1 MSKLSGKIFPYTW
14 KNFSVHLEKFFRTVG
29 GKVKVI
35 FFSQV
40 EKSPEKNL
48 NNSVVHRKVQ
58 NNPENKTFKSL
69 IFPQK
74 TKIKGYVIQELKR
87 DFFSIWITVASTQV
101 PS

>member
-58 NNPENKTFKSL
+58 NNPENESTCAEKKSN
-69 IFPQK
+69 P
-74 TKIKGYVIQELKR
+74 
-87 DFFSIWITVASTQV
+87 
-101 PS
+101 

>member
-29 GKVKVI
+29 VKVKVI

-58 NNPENKTFKSL
+58 SNPENC
-69 IFPQK
+69 IFWIVLHFSF
-74 TKIKGYVIQELKR
+74 TKRNVQIFFLRLFYLKKKN
-87 DFFSIWITVASTQV
+87 
-101 PS
+101 

>member
-14 KNFSVHLEKFFRTVG
+14 KNFSGQLELKLKLF
-29 GKVKVI
+29 

-58 NNPENKTFKSL
+58 NNPENT
-69 IFPQK
+69 
-74 TKIKGYVIQELKR
+74 
-87 DFFSIWITVASTQV
+87 ASY
-101 PS
+101 

>member
-29 GKVKVI
+29 VKVKVI
-35 FFSQV
+35 FFFQV

-58 NNPENKTFKSL
+58 NNPENAMVELEKL
-69 IFPQK
+69 ILSACLQ
-74 TKIKGYVIQELKR
+74 
-87 DFFSIWITVASTQV
+87 
-101 PS
+101 

>member
-29 GKVKVI
+29 VKVI

-58 NNPENKTFKSL
+58 NNPENSTF
-69 IFPQK
+69 Q
-74 TKIKGYVIQELKR
+74 
-87 DFFSIWITVASTQV
+87 TQH
-101 PS
+101 